1 MLKTLVETNSLYELT
16 WFEYTSSKYMENA
29 FVRVLVSE
37 DSIVD
42 VAKTEAYGEEG
53 V

>member
-1 MLKTLVETNSLYELT
+1 MLETLAKTTSLYELT
-16 WFEYTSSKYMENA
+16 WFEYTSSKYMENV

-37 DSIVD
+37 DSIVG

>member
-16 WFEYTSSKYMENA
+16 WFEYTSSGYMENV

-37 DSIVD
+37 DFIVS
-42 VAKTEAYGEEG
+42 VAKTEPYGEEG

>member
-1 MLKTLVETNSLYELT
+1 
-16 WFEYTSSKYMENA
+16 MENV
-29 FVRVLVSE
+29 FERVLVSE
-37 DSIVD
+37 DSIVS